1 MSPIPAIRT
10 GMDSFEYLISG
21 GDGGTAIAT
30 VNLDLTT

>member
-1 MSPIPAIRT
+1 
-10 GMDSFEYLISG
+10 MDSFEYLISG